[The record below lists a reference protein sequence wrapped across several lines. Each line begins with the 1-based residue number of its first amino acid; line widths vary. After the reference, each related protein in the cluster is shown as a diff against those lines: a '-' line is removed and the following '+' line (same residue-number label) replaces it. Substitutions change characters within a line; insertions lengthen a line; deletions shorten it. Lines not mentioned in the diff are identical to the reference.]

1 MSTYTHEQLV
11 TAGRHWLSSRSPVVL
26 TELKSSARECPDVWG
41 VLHGKSTVLIECKVS
56 RADFLADAQKS
67 FRRYPEM
74 GAGNFRYFLTP
85 SGMLTVPELP
95 GKWGLLE
102 IQDTGRVRRVHAA
115 VYQECNREAE
125 LQMLTSVLR
134 RLSPAPGN
142 HMSIRVYEIQTQC
155 TAGLSLWGTEGEG
168 L

>member
-1 MSTYTHEQLV
+1 MSVYTHEQLV

-26 TELKSSARECPDVWG
+26 TELKSSAQECPDVWG
-41 VLHGKSTVLIECKVS
+41 VLRGKSTVLIECKAS
-56 RADFLADAQKS
+56 RADFLADAQKL
-67 FRRYPEM
+67 FRQYPET
-74 GAGNFRYFLTP
+74 GAGNFRYFLAP
-85 SGMLTVPELP
+85 VGMLSVQELP
-95 GKWGLLE
+95 DKWGLLE
-102 IQDTGRVRRVHAA
+102 IRDTGRVRRVHPA

-155 TAGLSLWGTEGEG
+155 TAGLTLWDAEEDE
-168 L
+168 